1 MLACFIFFNNENS
14 IIAVESLLF
23 FDSIAIILL
32 LSNYNINNT
41 NEESRTSK
49 FGSSRLLIR
58 ISKTELVLG
67 FLKFII
73 SFTKTIFAENQFKLS
88 LIKYQ
93 YINIGFI
100 LNIAKNYHQNIQLN
114 DIVEINEGESAE
126 SECN

>member
-49 FGSSRLLIR
+49 FDQINYVA
-58 ISKTELVLG
+58 I
-67 FLKFII
+67 FII